1 MILTR
6 LRLKNIKSYRDSTI
20 EFKAGINGIAGDNG
34 HGKTTILEAVGYALF
49 DALPYPER
57 DFLRRG
63 AKTGSV
69 EIVFVADDEISYILT
84 RKVGGSD
91 VRLATPSGSI
101 NGKKDVYD
109 WLIDHIFPHVTGS
122 KELRSIFENTIGVSQ
137 GTFTTAFAQTP
148 SARKMVFDEVLGVD
162 EYRKAY
168 TNLLPAINAV
178 KDGITDLEKEKLVL
192 QTETRDYKQLKKE
205 HADLQKQIK
214 ELSKEMQQIESKLE
228 QHKKRKENLD
238 KKQKS
243 IGELEDRIHRLEI
256 SIAATKKQLVRI
268 DKDIKNADAAEKIVF
283 ELADKKNEYEES
295 ENTLKHLYIRR
306 EDRNRDEQKI
316 LSLKNEFAILQDKQK
331 RRQSLD
337 REVSRLKTEKEQLL
351 PGVQKQ
357 QTLQQEIDLVQRE
370 LKEPLQQLIFEKTT
384 LQKEQRRFCELKS
397 KINTLGKE
405 KSLLLPLSQKQEHLK
420 KEVEKISSSIA
431 ITNSEASELKKKSKQ
446 AGEKN
451 LCPILPGVKCEAVTD
466 FRTYFTEEINKR
478 QTILNTLKI
487 ELSTFQEELNTLHD
501 PVGQITQKD
510 ALVTGA
516 QEEIDKLTQ
525 VPEKIK
531 ENTLKLG
538 ELSIKFQ
545 QHIKAL
551 SGEKSEQE
559 EVEQIIT
566 KLKTQLEAL
575 GDAKTQLKSIET
587 LINAKQIE
595 LGTLPD
601 TQQQITEKEQEL
613 KEHNTIFSKKYAG
626 LNATITVM
634 ENKTKKLK
642 SAYETYLRNKPIA
655 ERKIELTEER
665 DSMLNALEK
674 EEVEVKKEQ
683 TQNQALRSS
692 FSETEFQQVTR
703 ELDELGKKLSARKS
717 TCNEKIKQSDTNQQS
732 LLRMESKLNE
742 LTRNEQRLKQEQEF
756 YSYVTF
762 IRDLLNSSGQLVVLE
777 LINEIASEATN
788 AYCEIM
794 NDYSLELHW
803 NEEYNISVI
812 EGGEERNFSQ
822 LSGGEQM
829 SAALATRLSL
839 IKVISKSDVVFLDEP
854 TQNLDVQRRENLSEQ
869 IRNIHGFKQLFIIS
883 HDDTFNEHCDHI
895 IHVEK
900 INGESRVNY

>member
-1 MILTR
+1 MLTQ
-6 LRLKNIKSYRDSTI
+6 LRLKNIKSYRDATI
-20 EFKAGINGIAGDNG
+20 EFKAGINGIAGENG

-69 EIVFVADDEISYILT
+69 EIIFVADDEISYTLT

-91 VRLATPSGSI
+91 VRLATPPGTIS
-101 NGKKDVYD
+101 GKKDVYD
-109 WLIDHIFPHVTGS
+109 WLIDHIFPHISSS

-148 SARKMVFDEVLGVD
+148 SARKTVFDEVLGVD

-168 TNLLPAINAV
+168 TNLLPAVNAV
-178 KDGITDLEKEKLVL
+178 KDRITDLEKEKLVL
-192 QTETRDYKQLKKE
+192 QTETRDYEQLKKE
-205 HADLQKQIK
+205 HADLQKQINQ
-214 ELSKEMQQIESKLE
+214 LSKEMQKMESKLE
-228 QHKKRKENLD
+228 QLKKRKENLD
-238 KKQKS
+238 RKQKS
-243 IGELEDRIHRLEI
+243 IQQLEDNIRRLEI
-256 SIAATKKQLVRI
+256 SIAATKKQLIRI
-268 DKDIKNADAAEKIVF
+268 DKDIKIADAAEKIVF

-306 EDRNRDEQKI
+306 EDRNKDEQKI
-316 LSLKNEFAILQDKQK
+316 LSLKNEFTTLQDKQK
-331 RRQSLD
+331 RRQLLD
-337 REVSRLKTEKEQLL
+337 QEVSQLKTEKEHLL

-357 QTLQQEIDLVQRE
+357 QALQREIDLIQRE

-384 LQKEQRRFCELKS
+384 LQKEQRRFRELED
-397 KINTLGKE
+397 KINTLKRE
-405 KSLLLPLSQKQEHLK
+405 KNLLLPLSQKQEHLK
-420 KEVEKISSSIA
+420 KEVEKISRSIA
-431 ITNSEASELKKKSKQ
+431 ITNSEIKELKKKSKQ

-478 QTILNTLKI
+478 QTILNTLEI
-487 ELSTFQEELNTLHD
+487 DLSKFQEELHTLCD
-501 PVGQITQKD
+501 PIGQITQKD
-510 ALVTGA
+510 ALLAGA
-516 QEEIDKLTQ
+516 QEEIGKLTQ
-525 VPEKIK
+525 IPEKIK
-531 ENTLKLG
+531 ENTSKLD
-538 ELSIKFQ
+538 EISRKFQ
-545 QHIKAL
+545 QYIPAL

-559 EVEQIIT
+559 EVERIIT
-566 KLKTQLEAL
+566 TLKTQLEAL
-575 GDAKTQLKSIET
+575 GDAKTELKSIET
-587 LINAKQIE
+587 LINAKQKE
-595 LGTLPD
+595 LGTLSGI
-601 TQQQITEKEQEL
+601 QQQITEKEQEL
-613 KEHNTIFSKKYAG
+613 KEYNTIFSKKYAG
-626 LNATITVM
+626 LGATITVI

-655 ERKIELTEER
+655 ERKKELIKER

-674 EEVEVKKEQ
+674 ERAEIKKER
-683 TQNQALRSS
+683 TRNQALRSS
-692 FSETEFQQVTR
+692 FSETEFQQVTM
-703 ELDELGKKLSARKS
+703 ELDELGKKLSACES
-717 TCNEKIKQSDTNQQS
+717 TCNEKIKQSDTNQRN
-732 LLRMESKLNE
+732 LITMESKLNE
-742 LTRNEQRLKQEQEF
+742 LKRNEQILKQEQQF
-756 YSYVTF
+756 HSYVTF

-794 NDYSLELHW
+794 NDYSLELRW

-812 EGGEERNFSQ
+812 ERGEERNFSQ

-839 IKVISKSDVVFLDEP
+839 IKVISKSDIIFLDEP
-854 TQNLDVQRRENLSEQ
+854 TQNLDVQRRENLSQQ

-900 INGESRVNY
+900 INGESRINY